1 MTEGARGREVELCV
15 TLYERKPRDNCWR
28 FHFLY
33 DNHVGWE
40 EERVSWTF
48 FNGWVRWSS
57 QDSKHLHLSC
67 FKVFQMFY
75 NSRNRFDSNTELIQD
90 INKAIYMPLELKL
103 HTSKLL
109 KPQLPHH
116 VRPKIKAI
124 LTMNTTHFHRTHKPG
139 ANTTFIMPLISP
151 EILREGNG
159 KMSISPKPKLC
170 FIWICW
176 L

>member
-1 MTEGARGREVELCV
+1 MSLYMKENPGTTVEDSISYMTTMLDEKRKELVEHSLMDG
-15 TLYERKPRDNCWR
+15 LDDLPKPC
-28 FHFLY
+28 
-33 DNHVGWE
+33 
-40 EERVSWTF
+40 
-48 FNGWVRWSS
+48 
-57 QDSKHLHLSC
+57 KHLHLSC
-67 FKVFQMFY
+67 FKAFQMFY

-103 HTSKLL
+103 HTSKPL

-116 VRPKIKAI
+116 VGPKIKAI

-159 KMSISPKPKLC
+159 KMFISLKPKLC
-170 FIWICW
+170 FI
-176 L
+176 